1 MQSQL
6 VCAPSDSHGLGA
18 YEPTCTPLM
27 HPVHEPSKDT
37 MHCLQELRDSSLA
50 GSPYSWMHCYQQCVL
65 LKAQLHGSGSSS
77 NLNYIT
83 KACQKPL
90 CAQCVCALYAYTLEL
105 IVEVTFQITHT
116 QKHSRARV
124 IIAYQ

>member
-1 MQSQL
+1 MPLQATGIVHAQ
-6 VCAPSDSHGLGA
+6 APVLA
-18 YEPTCTPLM
+18 
-27 HPVHEPSKDT
+27 
-37 MHCLQELRDSSLA
+37 SLDMA
-50 GSPYSWMHCYQQCVL
+50 AEHIDMVQK

-83 KACQKPL
+83 KACRKPM

-116 QKHSRARV
+116 QKHSQARV